1 MKKLFMFVLVLIT
14 VSNGLVAQTLV
25 SYPSGNSS
33 SGKLLYYK
41 EANNIKSYPS
51 GATSFVI
58 DGNEIKNYPFGK
70 TVYYLDGQNVKEFP
84 SGNILF
90 VVDGDKIKNPS
101 GEILYYKKE
110 NKVKRYSD
118 ATAVSEYENWG
129 SPLWILACLINTGC

>member
-1 MKKLFMFVLVLIT
+1 MKKVCLILIISVT
-14 VSNGLVAQTLV
+14 ITNGLVAQTLV
-25 SYPSGNSS
+25 SYLPGNAS
-33 SGKLLYYK
+33 SGKPLYYK

-90 VVDGDKIKNPS
+90 VVDGEKIRNPS
-101 GEILYYKKE
+101 GETLYYKEE

-118 ATAVSEYENWG
+118 RTTVSEYENWG